1 MNKLTLSTLAILAST
16 GFGTEAAPE
25 NVGTEVA
32 GAATEGEA
40 TAKKEKV
47 EKPKMPMQNGVTR
60 PRPDTLCGKVWA
72 KADEMSAAKGA
83 PVAVADLLVV
93 TDKEGLNQGNVRCEY
108 AAWRKFHGVT
118 GRIMSEKQMA
128 EKAEKEAAKEA
139 KKAEKEAAKKA
150 REEERAAKKAEREA
164 AKVEKEAEK
173 KRKAEERAAAKVEK
187 EAKAAEEKAAKEAE
201 AKAKKEA
208 AAAEKA
214 AKAQAKE
221 NNAE

>member
-1 MNKLTLSTLAILAST
+1 MNKLALLALPLFAST
-16 GFGTEAAPE
+16 GFGTEAEPE
-25 NVGTEVA
+25 ANTEAA

-47 EKPKMPMQNGVTR
+47 EKPKMPSQNGVTR
-60 PRPDTLCGKVWA
+60 PRPDTLCGRVWA
-72 KADEMSAAKGA
+72 IADEMSAKKQA

-93 TDKEGLNQGNVRCEY
+93 TDAEGLNAGNVRCEY

-164 AKVEKEAEK
+164 AKAEKEAEK
-173 KRKAEERAAAKVEK
+173 KRKAEERAAAKAEK
-187 EAKAAEEKAAKEAE
+187 EAKAAEAKAAKEAE
-201 AKAKKEA
+201 KKAKAEA

-214 AKAQAKE
+214 AKAANAAKD
-221 NNAE
+221 AE

>member
-1 MNKLTLSTLAILAST
+1 MNKLALLALPLFAST
-16 GFGTEAAPE
+16 GFGTDAEAAPE
-25 NVGTEVA
+25 NANTEAA

-47 EKPKMPMQNGVTR
+47 EKPKMPSQNGVTR
-60 PRPDTLCGKVWA
+60 PRPETLCGRVWA
-72 KADEMSAAKGA
+72 IADEMSAKKQA

-93 TDKEGLNQGNVRCEY
+93 TDAEGLNAGNVRCEY

-164 AKVEKEAEK
+164 KKAEAEAEK
-173 KRKAEERAAAKVEK
+173 KRKAEERAAAK
-187 EAKAAEEKAAKEAE
+187 AAKEAEKAEKAAE

-214 AKAQAKE
+214 AKAANAAKD
-221 NNAE
+221 AE